1 MNNWKKEVDGHIIEY
16 RYGSTGSI
24 DPWSLD
30 FADKNNIGLIVTA
43 DVSYYYLVD
52 NNDVYI
58 EIGYINRPDPYDMNS
73 FDDINEYLIKY
84 TKYIGKLQDNIEKL
98 KAYIK

>member
-30 FADKNNIGLIVTA
+30 FADKNNIGLIVTD
-43 DVSYYYLVD
+43 DVAYYYLVD
-52 NNDVYI
+52 NNDVYM
-58 EIGYINRPDPYDMNS
+58 EIGYIKRPDPYDMNS
-73 FDDINEYLIKY
+73 FDDINEYLTKY
-84 TKYIGKLQDNIEKL
+84 TKYIGKLQDKIEKL